1 MFLDDEILKVYI
13 LISRNVCRIFKNSSL
28 VLKTDSIC
36 FKKPRQPSSPPCGWL
51 HYAAIGRQFSTKLS
65 PLGSDRPGDT
75 LWLINVYLYITIDD
89 YDDDDDD
96 NDGHGAKRP
105 HNQTGRQCSECMPD
119 PTAAFPSLFGS
130 GVEIIGPDTLCPVSV
145 SQQPLSLRVLAS
157 MSRVGWSVG
166 LNVDVG
172 WFGLAWPSLAWRS
185 GFPDAA
191 VAGCHFGAPHHWS
204 FRCAAA
210 ALGKASH

>member
-1 MFLDDEILKVYI
+1 MYDCCIKVKLELESLK
-13 LISRNVCRIFKNSSL
+13 NVCRIFKNSSL
-28 VLKTDSIC
+28 MLETDSIC
-36 FKKPRQPSSPPCGWL
+36 FKKYPPTILTALGWL

-96 NDGHGAKRP
+96 DGHGAKRP

-130 GVEIIGPDTLCPVSV
+130 GLEIIRPDTLCPVSV
-145 SQQPLSLRVLAS
+145 SQQRLYSECSPACHAL
-157 MSRVGWSVG
+157 VGWSVG

-172 WFGLAWPSLAWRS
+172 LVWPGLAWRS
-185 GFPDAA
+185 GFPDA